1 MRRHLKIAIVT
12 IGCSVLLLGARSGA
26 GPSLQFTSFD
36 FPGAVTTTAFGIN
49 SQGDVVGGYKDAQG
63 KRHGFLL
70 RGGTFTSI
78 DFPSAIATDAR
89 GINPDGDIVGSY
101 TNSPGGAP
109 NIHGYLLRNGE
120 FSTVQFPGH
129 LGTIAQRISPEGT
142 IVGCLHDTDTM
153 RTMHGFVL
161 QDGNYSANPV
171 PFTMNNGITP
181 GGGKI
186 VGLENDSSSGYL
198 LENGAVATRIQF
210 PDSAFTDAWDVNAA
224 GEIIGEY
231 QDQTANPTIHGYLLT
246 GGKYTSIDFPGAS
259 LTWAFGINDRGEI
272 VGFYHDSAG
281 GQHAFLFRSHG
292 Q

>member
-1 MRRHLKIAIVT
+1 MWRHLAVSLFI
-12 IGCSVLLLGARSGA
+12 LGAVMLASAGGA

-36 FPGAVTTTAFGIN
+36 FPEAVVTTAFGIN
-49 SQGDVVGGYKDAQG
+49 SEGDVVGGYKDVQG
-63 KRHGFLL
+63 KHHGFLF

-78 DFPSAIATDAR
+78 DFPGAISTDAR

-101 TNSPGGAP
+101 TNSPGGPP

-120 FSTVQFPGH
+120 FSTIQFPGH

-142 IVGCLHDTDTM
+142 VVGCLHDTDTM

-161 QDGNYSANPV
+161 QYGSYSANPV

-198 LENGAVATRIQF
+198 LENGTVASRIQF
-210 PDSAFTDAWDVNAA
+210 PDSAFTDAWDINAA
-224 GEIIGEY
+224 GEIVGEY
-231 QDQTANPTIHGYLLT
+231 QDQTANPTIHGYSLT
-246 GGKYTSIDFPGAS
+246 DGKYTSIDFPGAG
-259 LTWAFGINDRGEI
+259 LTWAFGVNDRGDI
-272 VGFYHDSAG
+272 VGFYLDSAG
-281 GQHAFLFRSHG
+281 AQHAFLFRG
-292 Q
+292 QGH

>member
-1 MRRHLKIAIVT
+1 MSRHLVGCVLILCAVT
-12 IGCSVLLLGARSGA
+12 LLASASGA

-36 FPGAVTTTAFGIN
+36 FPGALTTTAFGIN
-49 SQGDVVGGYKDAQG
+49 SEGDVVGGYKDAHG

-78 DFPSAIATDAR
+78 DFPGAIATDAR

-161 QDGNYSANPV
+161 QDGNYIANPV

-198 LENGAVATRIQF
+198 LESGAVASRVQF
-210 PDSAFTDAWDVNAA
+210 PNSAFTDAWDINAA
-224 GEIIGEY
+224 GEVVGEY

-272 VGFYHDSAG
+272 VGYYLDSAG
-281 GQHAFLFRSHG
+281 GQHAFLFRSQG

>member
-1 MRRHLKIAIVT
+1 MKNRWVCIFTLVAGMSLV
-12 IGCSVLLLGARSGA
+12 GAVGA
-26 GPSLQFTSFD
+26 NQPPAFTPFD
-36 FPGAVTTTAFGIN
+36 FPGAAVTTAFGIN
-49 SQGDVVGGYKDAQG
+49 SEGDVVGGYKDAAG

-70 RGGTFTSI
+70 RGGNFTSI
-78 DFPSAIATDAR
+78 DFPGAIATDAR

-120 FSTVQFPGH
+120 FSEVQFPGH

-161 QDGNYSANPV
+161 QNGNYVANPA

-186 VGLENDSSSGYL
+186 VGLENDASSGYL
-198 LENGAVATRIQF
+198 LENGTVANRIQF
-210 PDSAFTDAWDVNAA
+210 PNSAFTDAWDINAE
-224 GEIIGEY
+224 GEIVGEY
-231 QDQTANPTIHGYLLT
+231 QDQTANPTIHGYVLA
-246 GGKYTSIDFPGAS
+246 GGQYTSIDFPGAS
-259 LTWAFGINDRGEI
+259 LTWAFGINDRGQV
-272 VGFYHDSAG
+272 VGYYLDSAG
-281 GQHAFLFRSHG
+281 AQHGFVFRSRG

>member
-1 MRRHLKIAIVT
+1 MKKANV
-12 IGCSVLLLGARSGA
+12 VLSFVVLSAAFLAVVALRA
-26 GPSLQFTSFD
+26 QQPTRFTSID
-36 FPGAVTTTAFGIN
+36 FPEAVTTTAFGMN
-49 SQGDVVGGYKDAQG
+49 SEGDVVGGYKDAAG

-70 RGGTFTSI
+70 RGGNFTSI
-78 DFPSAIATDAR
+78 DFPGAIATDAR

-120 FSTVQFPGH
+120 FSEVQFPAH

-161 QDGNYSANPV
+161 QNGNYVANPA

-186 VGLENDSSSGYL
+186 VGLENDASSGYL
-198 LENGAVATRIQF
+198 LENGTVVNRIQF
-210 PDSAFTDAWDVNAA
+210 PNSAFTDAWDINAE
-224 GEIIGEY
+224 GEIVGEY
-231 QDQTANPTIHGYLLT
+231 QDQTANPTIHGYLLA
-246 GGKYTSIDFPGAS
+246 GGQYTSIDFPGAS
-259 LTWAFGINDRGEI
+259 LTWAFGINDRGQV
-272 VGFYHDSAG
+272 VGFYLDSAG
-281 GQHAFLFRSHG
+281 AQHGFVFRSRG

>member
-12 IGCSVLLLGARSGA
+12 IGCSALLLGARSGA

-36 FPGAVTTTAFGIN
+36 FPGAAATTAFGIN
-49 SQGDVVGGYKDAQG
+49 SEGDVVGGYKDAQG

-70 RGGTFTSI
+70 RGGNFTSI
-78 DFPSAIATDAR
+78 DFPGAMATDAR

-101 TNSPGGAP
+101 TNSPGGP
-109 NIHGYLLRNGE
+109 RNIHGYLLRNGE

-153 RTMHGFVL
+153 RTMHGLVL
-161 QDGNYSANPV
+161 QNGNYSANPV

-198 LENGAVATRIQF
+198 LENSVVASRIQF
-210 PDSAFTDAWDVNAA
+210 PDSAFTDAWDINAA
-224 GEIIGEY
+224 GEVVGEY

-246 GGKYTSIDFPGAS
+246 GGKYTSIDFPGAG
-259 LTWAFGINDRGEI
+259 LTWANGINDRGEI